1 VRSGFPVKT
10 HDKTEN
16 LEPAF
21 DSMKGGGLQA
31 GGAMTIDVLN
41 REAHE
46 IKGRSSAYRDNVL
59 PDLAAWSERGE
70 RCALVTLVGVDG
82 NAPRAEGAQMAVSE
96 TGQWAGYISGGCL
109 EQAIALEAVQAIKA
123 GRPRLL
129 RYGKGSP
136 YFDIQLPCGSGLDV
150 LVEPFGNESLI
161 RDMRGRMERREP
173 FALRIDLESG
183 AAGMEA
189 APADGQSPQSHPEG
203 KGFVR
208 VYMPPLQCVIIGS
221 SPIAVKLAEL
231 SAGAGFETHFY
242 APDAENLPALP
253 AGVRVHSLLP
263 GTAFPADR
271 WTAAVLAFH
280 DHEKELP
287 VFRELLRGQCFYLSA
302 IGSRRAHAAR
312 RAALETAGFSQAEIA
327 RIQSP
332 AGLIPELKSAPLVAV
347 SILAQVVAAARE
359 RRIVA

>member
-1 VRSGFPVKT
+1 
-10 HDKTEN
+10 
-16 LEPAF
+16 
-21 DSMKGGGLQA
+21 
-31 GGAMTIDVLN
+31 MTIDVLN
-41 REAHE
+41 RDAHPV
-46 IKGRSSAYRDNVL
+46 KGRSSAYRDNIL

-123 GRPRLL
+123 GKPRLL

-150 LVEPFGNESLI
+150 LVEPFENESLI
-161 RDMRGRMERREP
+161 QDMRGRMERREP
-173 FALRIDLESG
+173 FALRIDLDNG
-183 AAGMEA
+183 AASIEA
-189 APADGQSPQSHPEG
+189 APAGGENPQSHPKG

-208 VYMPPLQCVIIGS
+208 VYMPPLRCLIVGS

-231 SAGAGFETHFY
+231 SASTGFETHFY
-242 APDAENLPALP
+242 APDTENLPALP
-253 AGVRVHSLLP
+253 SEVRVHQLLP
-263 GTAFPADR
+263 STKFPADR

-287 VFRELLRGQCFYLSA
+287 VFSQLLRGPCFFISA
-302 IGSRRAHAAR
+302 IGSRKAHAAR
-312 RAALETAGFSQAEIA
+312 QFALEA
-327 RIQSP
+327 RAFP
-332 AGLIPELKSAPLVAV
+332 KPKSRA
-347 SILAQVVAAARE
+347 SKARPGSS
-359 RRIVA
+359 RS